1 MVKGEQQE
9 QEKAYLGQVSLF
21 SDNHIVKIVFQK
33 HILKSA
39 IISDNSEFVVR
50 QWTKWI
56 YGTNFVGKIKKL
68 V

>member
-39 IISDNSEFVVR
+39 IISDNSEFE

-56 YGTNFVGKIKKL
+56 YGT
-68 V
+68 

>member
-9 QEKAYLGQVSLF
+9 QEKAYLGQVSFF

-39 IISDNSEFVVR
+39 IISDNSGYEINSF
-50 QWTKWI
+50 
-56 YGTNFVGKIKKL
+56 L
-68 V
+68 